1 MKKNTST
8 NSAGVGPFGK
18 SAKVLE
24 DFASDIYIAY
34 LFDDSLKRQA
44 ELEEAYE
51 SALLKDDKEL
61 AQLRK
66 SELELMEGVYR
77 LSFSMFRVDELVS

>member
-8 NSAGVGPFGK
+8 SIMAVGPFGK
-18 SAKVLE
+18 SAKMLE
-24 DFASDIYIAY
+24 DFASDLYISY
-34 LFDDSLKRQA
+34 LFDDSLKRQK
-44 ELEEAYE
+44 ELEQEYE

-66 SELELMEGVYR
+66 SEMELMEGVHR

>member
-1 MKKNTST
+1 MKKDTST
-8 NSAGVGPFGK
+8 NSVGIGPFGK

-24 DFASDIYIAY
+24 DFASDIYVAY
-34 LFDDSLKRQA
+34 LFDDSLKRQK

-66 SELELMEGVYR
+66 SELDLMEGVYR

>member
-1 MKKNTST
+1 M
-8 NSAGVGPFGK
+8 AVGPFGK
-18 SAKVLE
+18 SAKMLE
-24 DFASDIYIAY
+24 DFASDLYISY
-34 LFDDSLKRQA
+34 LFDDSLKRQK
-44 ELEEAYE
+44 ELEQEYE

-66 SELELMEGVYR
+66 SEMELMEGVHR

>member
-1 MKKNTST
+1 MM
-8 NSAGVGPFGK
+8 AVGPFGK
-18 SAKVLE
+18 SAKMLE
-24 DFASDIYIAY
+24 DFASDLYISY
-34 LFDDSLKRQA
+34 LFDDSLKRQK
-44 ELEEAYE
+44 ELEQEYE

-66 SELELMEGVYR
+66 SELELMEGVHR